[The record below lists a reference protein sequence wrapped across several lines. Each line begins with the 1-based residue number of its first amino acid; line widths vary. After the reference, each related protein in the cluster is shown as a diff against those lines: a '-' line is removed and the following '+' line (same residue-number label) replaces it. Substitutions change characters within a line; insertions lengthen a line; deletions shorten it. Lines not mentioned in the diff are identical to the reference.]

1 MTNPYLLDGFIGQA
15 TKLTREAQNF
25 TGVFEGL
32 LPPAVSDTRC
42 LQNSSESK
50 RAVARRAIPNV

>member
-25 TGVFEGL
+25 TGVLEAL
-32 LPPAVSDTRC
+32 L
-42 LQNSSESK
+42 ESK